1 MKNRGVMGLIG
12 AAVAL
17 LVIAYFLSRTSAEV
31 TPADAGPQALALAK
45 AKEKKIVYPRD
56 QYKGQGALATERVAP
71 TPEKRAKLDAMQR
84 ALLTDNKKGAVFVE
98 ANAIRHAPLMEKILR
113 CRSAESADGL
123 TQMKEELGIDPLE
136 DVDRVG
142 FDGDVFV
149 ASGFFKD
156 LKVPAELGAGTPYG
170 EGGKLWS
177 VKGDDGEAM
186 TFGQLGDGMLVSGPD
201 EAAVKAAMDRA
212 GSTSDAPSELPE
224 GFGQGEVYGTVG
236 AAFLQSVLG
245 ASDDPVAKRVAEL
258 VSSSTVRMNVGE
270 DAALSLDMKAVDE
283 KSAKELSSAVG
294 GAFAGLRMQAQQ
306 SGDAELAYLLE
317 QARVEPQP
325 DGRFNI
331 DVAVPG
337 EVLLKGMGCGPDGEP
352 LIKVPG
358 ATKPKE
364 APAAP
369 ARTDAPPEEE

>member
-1 MKNRGVMGLIG
+1 MATKKNKSVLILAG
-12 AAVAL
+12 AALAL
-17 LVIAYFLSRTSAEV
+17 LVLAYLLSRGSAEAGP
-31 TPADAGPQALALAK
+31 TDAGPQALALAK

-56 QYKGQGALATERVAP
+56 QYKGQAALATEKVAP

-84 ALLTDNKKGAVFVE
+84 ALLYDAKKGAVFVE
-98 ANAIRHAPLMEKILR
+98 ANAIRHAPLMEKMLR

-156 LKVPAELGAGTPYG
+156 LKVPAELGEGTPHG
-170 EGGKLWS
+170 EGKIWT
-177 VKGDDGEAM
+177 VKDSDGGSM
-186 TFGQLGDGMLVSGPD
+186 SFGQLGDGMLISGAD
-201 EAAVKAAMDRA
+201 EAAVKGAMDRA
-212 GSTSDAPSELPE
+212 TSGADAPSELPV

-236 AAFLQSVLG
+236 AAFLASVLG
-245 ASDDPVAKRVAEL
+245 SSDDPVAQRVAEL
-258 VSSSTVRMNVGE
+258 VTSSTVRMNVDE

-283 KSAKELSSAVG
+283 KSAQELSAAVG

-317 QARVEPQP
+317 QARVELQP

-337 EVLLKGMGCGPDGEP
+337 EVLLKGMGCSPDGEP
-352 LIKVPG
+352 LAPTVPG
-358 ATKPKE
+358 ATKP
-364 APAAP
+364 AP
-369 ARTDAPPEEE
+369 